1 MSILNQAAVEALCS
15 ATYLENYLETMENLP
30 DDLQRV
36 VSQLRELDIKCRGKT
51 VVSESLHILIKLMS
65 ALAFYIEIKKF
76 NLQLVY
82 FHLQRLFGIK
92 FFCFCFDQILILAAT
107 LSFLN
112 IGT

>member
-65 ALAFYIEIKKF
+65 ALAFHIEMKKF

-82 FHLQRLFGIK
+82 FLLQRLSSGSNSSVFVLTK
-92 FFCFCFDQILILAAT
+92 FWC
-107 LSFLN
+107 
-112 IGT
+112 